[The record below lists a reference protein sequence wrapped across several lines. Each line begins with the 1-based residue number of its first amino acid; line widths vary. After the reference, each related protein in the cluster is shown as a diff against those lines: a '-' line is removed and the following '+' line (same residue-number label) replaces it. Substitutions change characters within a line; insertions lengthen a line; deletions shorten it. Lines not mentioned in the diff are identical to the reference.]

1 MTDFDVKQLA
11 ALLKTEPTTLD
22 TKALR
27 DYTAQIVHL
36 ANNTDLMDAEQAQA
50 FPAKTIIKKLRDCHK
65 SLIDRYNDEQD
76 FNRKLLLMHSATAIA
91 HSSLIVEDDPLVK
104 QNDSILDALFT
115 SLGVYACDNVAA
127 DNTLTHEANV
137 SDNAHV
143 SEVSATILITLV
155 HEQTQT
161 WNDPALTALVANTAR
176 KWLTDG
182 KTPPL
187 TPEEQTLRHRLLA
200 DLFPEETILC

>member
-1 MTDFDVKQLA
+1 MTKFDVKHLIEMRETNPT
-11 ALLKTEPTTLD
+11 ALDE
-22 TKALR
+22 KALR

-36 ANNTDLMDAEQAQA
+36 ANNTDLMDDEQAQA

-65 SLIDRYNDEQD
+65 SLIDRYNSEQD
-76 FNRKLLLMHSATAIA
+76 INRKLLLMHSATDIA

-104 QNDSILDALFT
+104 QNDHILDHLFT
-115 SLGVYACDNVAA
+115 TLGVYAADKVAA

-143 SEVSATILITLV
+143 SEVSATLLITLV

-161 WNDPALTALVANTAR
+161 WSDPDLTALVTNTVR

-200 DLFPEETILC
+200 DLFPEETIK

>member
-1 MTDFDVKQLA
+1 MTKFDVKHLIKMRETDPT
-11 ALLKTEPTTLD
+11 ALDE
-22 TKALR
+22 KALR

-36 ANNTDLMDAEQAQA
+36 ANNTDLMDEEQAQA
-50 FPAKTIIKKLRDCHK
+50 FPAKAIIKKLRDCHK
-65 SLIDRYNDEQD
+65 SLIDRYNNEQ
-76 FNRKLLLMHSATAIA
+76 NINSKLLLMHSATAIA
-91 HSSLIVEDDPLVK
+91 HSSLIVEDDHLVK
-104 QNDSILDALFT
+104 QNDHILDALFT
-115 SLGVYACDNVAA
+115 SLGVYAADKVAA

-143 SEVSATILITLV
+143 SEVSATLLITLV

-161 WNDPALTALVANTAR
+161 WSDPALTALVTNTVR

-187 TPEEQTLRHRLLA
+187 TLEEQTLRHRLLV
-200 DLFPEETILC
+200 DLFPEETIK

>member
-1 MTDFDVKQLA
+1 MMTKFDVKHLIEMRETDPT
-11 ALLKTEPTTLD
+11 ALDE
-22 TKALR
+22 KALR

-76 FNRKLLLMHSATAIA
+76 FNRKLLLMHSATDIA
-91 HSSLIVEDDPLVK
+91 HCSLIVEDDHLVK
-104 QNDSILDALFT
+104 QNDHILDALFT
-115 SLGVYACDNVAA
+115 SLGVYDGH
-127 DNTLTHEANV
+127 LTPATTIRNG
-137 SDNAHV
+137 NA
-143 SEVSATILITLV
+143 SQEVNEILLITLV

-161 WNDPALTALVANTAR
+161 WNDPDLTALVTNTVR

-182 KTPPL
+182 KTPSL

-200 DLFPEETILC
+200 DLFPEETIK